1 MNRHSY
7 TTSSFL
13 FKFIFLYLV
22 LFFCVPVTA
31 TEPDSWRWNNIER
44 VIVIPDIHG
53 AYPDFVRLLQTTR
66 LVDSNLNWIGGKSH
80 LVSLGDLLDRGPESR
95 KTMDLLMRLQVQS
108 LLFGGRV
115 HVVAGNHELMNMIGD
130 LRYVTKEEF
139 QAFAVDETLAQRQ
152 FAFNEF
158 LSSSG
163 NKFTNQ
169 DAARRSF
176 DTTYPSGYFAH
187 RQAFSANGVYG
198 RWLLT
203 LPAVVVIND
212 KAFVHGGLPEI
223 VAELGLDGIN
233 RKYTESLTQYLRL
246 WQELI
251 EDKILPENNKEDIS
265 ILAQQAL
272 SVATSIPCGNNH
284 NDKCKELQQSGN
296 NGKEILS
303 AEQIQKLETFISLSE
318 SPVFSSAGP
327 LWYRGAIYCR
337 AIEERPILED
347 SLKKLGV
354 NQAIVGHTTSPDA
367 TVHSLHDNKLVML
380 DTGMLVKYYSGRPA
394 ALVIEKN
401 QSFVRYLNPT
411 ETGYAVPGLPGANG
425 ISNEQI
431 SSILKNGEIITAEG
445 KTGTSTPWEVK
456 VSHNGKVL
464 NALFYPGNPKRQDK
478 QEIAAYKLDQLL
490 EFDLVPIT
498 VARSVMNTTGALQLS
513 YQDRISE
520 AQRLEKSI
528 SVSGLCSMNRQI
540 QLVYTWDLLTA
551 NTGRNADNIY
561 YRQSSGLVYLTEHTE
576 AFSNGKRLP
585 KLIRSDTVTLSVG
598 ARNALENLNEDNLN
612 TIFSGLLNKKSI
624 RAILSRRDAM
634 LNLFK

>member
-1 MNRHSY
+1 MNRHSN

-13 FKFIFLYLV
+13 FKFIFLFLI
-22 LFFCVPVTA
+22 LSFCVPVTA
-31 TEPDSWRWNNIER
+31 TESDSWRWNNIER
-44 VIVIPDIHG
+44 VVVIPDIHG
-53 AYPDFVRLLQTTR
+53 AYPDFVRLLQTTG
-66 LVDSNLNWIGGKSH
+66 LVDSNLNWSGGKSH

-108 LLFGGRV
+108 LPFGGRV

-130 LRYVTKEEF
+130 LRYVAKEEY

-152 FAFNEF
+152 FAFNDF

-163 NKFTNQ
+163 NKFTDQ
-169 DAARRSF
+169 AAARQFF
-176 DTTYPSGYFAH
+176 DTTYPPGYFAH
-187 RQAFSANGVYG
+187 RQAFAIDGVYG

-223 VAELGLDGIN
+223 VAQLGLDGIN
-233 RKYTESLTQYLRL
+233 HNYTETLGQYLRL

-251 EDKILPENNKEDIS
+251 EDKILPKYKDEDAS
-265 ILAQQAL
+265 ILAQEAL
-272 SVATSIPCGNNH
+272 NATSSLCV
-284 NDKCKELQQSGN
+284 NDQKEVCKELQHSGI

-303 AEQIQKLETFISLSE
+303 SQQIQKLKKFIMLSE
-318 SPVFSSAGP
+318 SPVLSTAGP
-327 LWYRGAIYCR
+327 LWYRGAMYCR

-354 NQAIVGHTTSPDA
+354 NQVVVGHTTSPDA

-394 ALVIEKN
+394 ALVIENNKSYV
-401 QSFVRYLNPT
+401 QYLNPT

-425 ISNEQI
+425 ISDEQI
-431 SSILKNGEIITAEG
+431 ASILKNGEIITAEG
-445 KTGTSTPWEVK
+445 KAGTSTPWEVK

-464 NALFYPGNPKRQDK
+464 NALFYPGNHKRQDK

-490 EFDLVPIT
+490 GFDLVPIT

-551 NTGRNADNIY
+551 NTGRNADNLY
-561 YRQSSGLVYLTEHTE
+561 YRQSLGLVYLTEHTE
-576 AFSNGKRLP
+576 AFSNGNRLP
-585 KLIRSDTVTLSVG
+585 KSIRSDSVTLSAG

-624 RAILSRRDAM
+624 QAILSRRDAM